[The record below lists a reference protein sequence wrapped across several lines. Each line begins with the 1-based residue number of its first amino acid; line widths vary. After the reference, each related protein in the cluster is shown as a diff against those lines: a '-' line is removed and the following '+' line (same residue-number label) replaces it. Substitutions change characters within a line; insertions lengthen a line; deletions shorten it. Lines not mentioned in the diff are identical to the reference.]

1 MKKFHT
7 KNTSAIE
14 IRNLTK
20 IYKNG
25 CTALNGIDLDIPRGT
40 FYALLGP
47 NGAGKSTTIGS
58 ITGLVR
64 PTHGT
69 ITIGGFDTNTHPVE
83 TKLQLGVVAQEFNFW
98 IFDSPLEIV
107 LGQAGYYGIPRS
119 EAMPIAEKNLQKLGL
134 WEKRNNPA
142 RTLSGGMKR
151 RLMIARAL
159 MHQPK
164 ILILDEP
171 TAGVDIELRR
181 GMWDFLRELNADGVT
196 IILTTH
202 YLEEAEMLCDRVAII
217 NHGKIVKDG
226 TMKSLL
232 TTLNQESYVIETIE
246 KPVESQLQRL
256 KSLHPILD
264 SDGNIEITLKDSE
277 SFAQVTEM
285 LQKVGLS
292 IHRLRNKTNR
302 LEELFVQLTK

>member
-83 TKLQLGVVAQEFNFW
+83 TKLQLGVVAQEFNF
-98 IFDSPLEIV
+98 
-107 LGQAGYYGIPRS
+107 
-119 EAMPIAEKNLQKLGL
+119 
-134 WEKRNNPA
+134 
-142 RTLSGGMKR
+142 
-151 RLMIARAL
+151 
-159 MHQPK
+159 
-164 ILILDEP
+164 
-171 TAGVDIELRR
+171 
-181 GMWDFLRELNADGVT
+181 
-196 IILTTH
+196 
-202 YLEEAEMLCDRVAII
+202 
-217 NHGKIVKDG
+217 
-226 TMKSLL
+226 
-232 TTLNQESYVIETIE
+232 
-246 KPVESQLQRL
+246 
-256 KSLHPILD
+256 
-264 SDGNIEITLKDSE
+264 
-277 SFAQVTEM
+277 
-285 LQKVGLS
+285 
-292 IHRLRNKTNR
+292 
-302 LEELFVQLTK
+302 